1 MVPVVVLL
9 LLLLTKAT
17 TININT
23 PAPTAHTHGSAYQV
37 CVSDRAVV
45 VVVDE
50 VMALSCA
57 HARAVVTVNTHIKK
71 ACLKN
76 WALIKFFNFF
86 TFWVKK
92 YLFEKPFFV
101 EPGLVFINTLG
112 LICYYKI
119 LRLKVKEN
127 SCVMDALFLRKIVN
141 KQVFVSFYTSKLKQV
156 AILKNDVNTF
166 MSYLHHFNS
175 LYL

>member
-1 MVPVVVLL
+1 MVVLL

-37 CVSDRAVV
+37 CVSDLAVV

-50 VMALSCA
+50 VVALSCA
-57 HARAVVTVNTHIKK
+57 HASAIVTVNTHVKK

-76 WALIKFFNFF
+76 RALIKFFNFF

-92 YLFEKPFFV
+92 YLFKKPFFV
-101 EPGLVFINTLG
+101 KPGLDFIDTQG
-112 LICYYKI
+112 PICYYKI

-127 SCVMDALFLRKIVN
+127 SCVMGALFLRKIVN
-141 KQVFVSFYTSKLKQV
+141 TDRFVSFYTSK
-156 AILKNDVNTF
+156 
-166 MSYLHHFNS
+166 
-175 LYL
+175 